1 MPEPFLKILALILL
15 CEVHLNASFIS
26 ESVYRQTNRTG
37 GGIFQEICVGDLLE
51 QLAFYDSSESK
62 SGAISGVKTGV
73 ISGVKS
79 GTNYPTFAFMG
90 NREESAREK
99 FPAGTLWS
107 NRVDFACA
115 FSILKTLPL

>member
-1 MPEPFLKILALILL
+1 MF
-15 CEVHLNASFIS
+15 
-26 ESVYRQTNRTG
+26 
-37 GGIFQEICVGDLLE
+37 
-51 QLAFYDSSESK
+51 AFNDSSESK

-73 ISGVKS
+73 ISG
-79 GTNYPTFAFMG
+79 TNYPTFAFIG

-107 NRVDFACA
+107 NRVDLACA

>member
-1 MPEPFLKILALILL
+1 MQLCFPEQFDF
-15 CEVHLNASFIS
+15 N
-26 ESVYRQTNRTG
+26 
-37 GGIFQEICVGDLLE
+37 
-51 QLAFYDSSESK
+51 DSSESK

-73 ISGVKS
+73 ISG
-79 GTNYPTFAFMG
+79 TNYPTFAFMS

-99 FPAGTLWS
+99 FPAETLWS